1 MANKIDA
8 FDEPLHNARE
18 SEMEL
23 NEVSAKIGNV
33 ASKVYNELGPF
44 LSPSIYRS
52 CMIMELKSMGVPVQ
66 AQVFVPVF
74 YRGERVTPSSA
85 LRDYNASL
93 EQESAP
99 GHLNEA
105 FIESKLCELE
115 SIESGCSEHGKA
127 YWLTYAR
134 VFELALLC
142 AGDYADHFEFA
153 AAGDLLVNPRLILI
167 HLKNGCKA
175 VRKDRHR
182 KLTEQF
188 QYVAGKRE
196 EVVAWLKKET
206 APEIVE
212 KPLLPHMQE
221 RMTQSGF
228 LSEEYLDL
236 AERRMERIA
245 DAIGFLASWHLTA
258 ESAFYL
264 QVQGASSSEKSF
276 IESNLCRFDKKI
288 FFELGHDFRKR
299 PVDPYHKSRFLRH
312 PTLYRSDPQKNVTS
326 RQSIP
331 DSSHRGTF
339 S

>member
-1 MANKIDA
+1 MLTGSIAHSI
-8 FDEPLHNARE
+8 
-18 SEMEL
+18 EMH
-23 NEVSAKIGNV
+23 A
-33 ASKVYNELGPF
+33 
-44 LSPSIYRS
+44 
-52 CMIMELKSMGVPVQ
+52 
-66 AQVFVPVF
+66 
-74 YRGERVTPSSA
+74 SA

-115 SIESGCSEHGKA
+115 SIESGCSEHGKT

-167 HLKNGCKA
+167 HLKSGCKA

-182 KLTEQF
+182 NLTEQF
-188 QYVAGKRE
+188 AYVAPTQENVVTWLKRE
-196 EVVAWLKKET
+196 AV
-206 APEIVE
+206 PEIVE

-245 DAIGFLASWHLTA
+245 DAIGFLASWHFSDS
-258 ESAFYL
+258 SAYYL
-264 QVQGASSSEKSF
+264 RTQIATPTEKRF
-276 IESNLCRFDKKI
+276 IESNLCRFDKEV
-288 FFELGHDFRKR
+288 FFELGQDVHRLSL
-299 PVDPYHKSRFLRH
+299 DPCQKSRFLNHANTHCSPVNPPSSKEPALWQTPRPEH
-312 PTLYRSDPQKNVTS
+312 PYTG
-326 RQSIP
+326 
-331 DSSHRGTF
+331 HRALEDLRAEQRLRPR
-339 S
+339 